1 MADEPLE
8 QKTVEGELLT
18 CLHVDNLTPEAVLH
32 LRGFCGV
39 ADVRPEDYQH
49 NKATQVFHT
58 AVYLNTSMTSRT
70 ALTHAL
76 DEVSALG
83 KTLEYSALVSR
94 KMSPEDIACYE
105 LKLMLALYQ
114 ASAKVRLHLRMQDG
128 KAVHSSKLDEAYDAL
143 KQVDVVFKQFKRER
157 DKTPLDELSCA
168 DPADTPLRYIGMR
181 HIAPVLLKI
190 AQDTSHPLPE
200 NDTFF
205 NRMRARI
212 KAMQAMTLQDWA
224 DLVRG
229 PASLND
235 GRLYL
240 VWTDEWI
247 NQDLNVLKLRMPNI
261 MFGVADG
268 ILAKLALLTGSMG
281 WILYFTQVSLEGG
294 IYVQNT
300 CDMRDTWLK
309 DMWPSG
315 LQVTDEVH
323 ELQLTHDELARAQPF
338 ERKVL
343 LWNNGVWGA
352 VNYLCFFFLTGF
364 WGDALNGALFLFDY
378 ALTYKQYEQAQK
390 DHVQVIQDYDHAISA
405 LNARLEVLEQEQGN
419 ASPAFLRLQK
429 ERDALIAAKK
439 KTIRDWQYNVTQ
451 GRLDLF
457 YSGSVVIAFAILCAF
472 FWPSAFTALA
482 VLAFAL
488 LGSFMCFS
496 LGIAYD
502 AIGLHIEMSKEA
514 ETLQDVDARF
524 GVELDVFE
532 QRLSTLEPGDA
543 QAKHELEF
551 LYLMLRDTVASS
563 DYQHELMRYHQA
575 NMWVKIL
582 TESLFPVL
590 FITTFAFLPLT
601 MAAAGFALGL
611 FIMVVAKSYVDE
623 MAPEPIRE
631 ESRSV
636 GWFSSAKNA
645 TYTFFR
651 GAELEEEPEPEPPL
665 LNFDK
670 FCDALTHQTHDK
682 HALRAL
688 LLPQTGPSDDATP
701 SELSSLS
708 AY

>member
-18 CLHVDNLTPEAVLH
+18 CLHVDNLTPAAVKH
-32 LRGFCGV
+32 LREFCGA
-39 ADVRPEDYQH
+39 ADVRPEDYKH
-49 NKATQVFHT
+49 DKATQVFHT
-58 AVYLNTSMTSRT
+58 AVYLNTSMSSRS
-70 ALTHAL
+70 ALKHAL
-76 DEVSALG
+76 QEVDALG
-83 KTLEYSALVSR
+83 RTLAYSALASR
-94 KMSPEDIACYE
+94 EMDPQDALRYE
-105 LKLMLALYQ
+105 QKLMLALYQ
-114 ASAKVRLHLRMQDG
+114 ASAQVRLHLHLRDG
-128 KAVHSSKLDEAYDAL
+128 VVTHSSKLDDAVAAL
-143 KQVDVVFKQFKRER
+143 RDVDTVFNAFKRAR
-157 DKTPLDELSCA
+157 DKTPLAALPIG
-168 DPADTPLRYIGMR
+168 DPQDTPLRYIGMR
-181 HIAPVLLKI
+181 HIAPVLLNL
-190 AQDTSHPLPE
+190 AQDATHPIPE
-200 NDTFF
+200 NTFL

-212 KAMQAMTLQDWA
+212 KAARGMTLQDWA
-224 DLVRG
+224 DAVRG

-261 MFGVADG
+261 TFGIADG
-268 ILAKLALLTGSMG
+268 ILAQLGILTGSMG
-281 WILYFTQVSLEGG
+281 WILYFTQVAIEGG

-300 CDMRDTWLK
+300 CDMRETWLK
-309 DMWPSG
+309 DIWPSW

-378 ALTYKQYEQAQK
+378 ALTYKQVEQVQK
-390 DHVQVIQDYDHAISA
+390 EHAQVIHDFDVAIGVLSQRLDA
-405 LNARLEVLEQEQGN
+405 LKRDKGDASPEYLRLE
-419 ASPAFLRLQK
+419 R
-429 ERDALIAAKK
+429 ERDALIVAKT
-439 KTIRDWQYNVTQ
+439 KTVRDWHYDVMQ
-451 GRLDLF
+451 GRLDLL
-457 YSGSVVIAFAILCAF
+457 YSGAVVVAFAVLCAF
-472 FWPSAFTALA
+472 FWPSAFSAVA

-502 AIGLHIEMSKEA
+502 AIGLHLEVSKEA
-514 ETLQDVDARF
+514 ETLQEVDVQFEVA
-524 GVELDVFE
+524 LDVFK
-532 QRLSTLEPGDA
+532 QRLCALDPNDA
-543 QAKHELEF
+543 QEQQELKF
-551 LYLMLRDTVASS
+551 LYLMLQDTVADS
-563 DYQHELMRYHQA
+563 DYQHELIRYHQA
-575 NMWVKIL
+575 NMWVKIV

-611 FIMVVAKSYVDE
+611 FLMVVAKSYVDE
-623 MAPEPIRE
+623 MAPEKIRE

-645 TYTFFR
+645 TYTFFH
-651 GAELEEEPEPEPPL
+651 GAEPEEEPELEPPL

-670 FCDALTHQTHDK
+670 FCHALTYKTHDND
-682 HALRAL
+682 ALRAL
-688 LLPQTGPSDDATP
+688 LLPQPRPSDEAAP
-701 SELSSLS
+701 SSYCFPS
-708 AY
+708 ASK